1 MGIPFLRQ
9 ICSLA
14 CFETANDI
22 WRSYGSVVFVE
33 NESFGLHNAAWR
45 NALLVENLRRS
56 RISKRQKYSIAMG
69 YHTLNSYLVYILAR
83 LVMFFF
89 RTLPRALG
97 IWIIKI
103 VATCTYWLDVRHRH
117 IARINLRI
125 AFPRLSERQR
135 NRIARTSFQNAAMNL
150 LEVSRLSSLNRTNI
164 VSLVEYDAKQ
174 GLDNYRAAQAKG
186 KGILY
191 LTGHFSSW
199 ELLPTAHALHGYP
212 LSFITRPLDNLPLE
226 RHLLRIRESKGNQV
240 ISKRNSARQILRTLK
255 SGRSV
260 GILMD
265 QNTSLQEGLFV
276 DFFGLPAA
284 TSTSVALFAL
294 RTDAPILPGYLT
306 PLRKGRYKIKFLP
319 PIEVIRTGDR
329 NRDLEVNT
337 QKINEVLEGIIRE
350 QPETWLWGHKRWKYQ
365 PQGAPTDLY
374 RLGPIELDKFLEKR
388 SAVDRRPSAVSE

>member
-1 MGIPFLRQ
+1 
-9 ICSLA
+9 
-14 CFETANDI
+14 
-22 WRSYGSVVFVE
+22 
-33 NESFGLHNAAWR
+33 
-45 NALLVENLRRS
+45 
-56 RISKRQKYSIAMG
+56 
-69 YHTLNSYLVYILAR
+69 LNSYIIYILAR
-83 LVMFFF
+83 VVMLFF
-89 RTLPRALG
+89 RILPRSLG

-103 VATCTYWLDVRHRH
+103 TATCAYWLDGKHRH
-117 IARINLRI
+117 IARINLKI
-125 AFPRLSERQR
+125 AFPGISEAGR

-150 LEVSRLSSLNRTNI
+150 LEVSRLPSLTRTNI
-164 VSLVEYDAKQ
+164 SSLVEYDAKQ

-226 RHLLRIRESKGNQV
+226 HHLLRIRESKGNQV
-240 ISKRNSARQILRTLK
+240 IGKKNSARQILRTLK
-255 SGRSV
+255 SGGSV

-265 QNTSLQEGLFV
+265 QNTSLQEGMFV

-284 TSTSVALFAL
+284 TSTSIALLAL

-329 NRDLEVNT
+329 TRDLEVNT
-337 QKINEVLEGIIRE
+337 RKINEVLERIIRE
-350 QPETWLWGHKRWKYQ
+350 QPESWLWGHKRWKYQ
-365 PQGAPTDLY
+365 PQGIPPDLY
-374 RLGPIELDKFLEKR
+374 QLDSLELNKFLKKQ
-388 SAVDRRPSAVSE
+388 SAVCSRQSADL